1 VLKVIHFDSAPPDVQ
16 KDLRASRANE
26 WNKLVQF
33 AAAIPITGREK
44 YNLLAEGHTVVS
56 SKWVNTDKA
65 EHKKGSPDYVPV
77 WKSRRVSCGNF
88 DNHRR
93 ISQRF
98 AYGGHRPFRLGLWIE
113 FCSWLSPGAGWKAL
127 TPKHCFLSAFPYMA

>member
-1 VLKVIHFDSAPPDVQ
+1 MKHPKKVLKVIHFDSAPPDVQ

-88 DNHRR
+88 ETTE
-93 ISQRF
+93 
-98 AYGGHRPFRLGLWIE
+98 GFR
-113 FCSWLSPGAGWKAL
+113 SDSPTADIDLHLLIANDSHMGIM
-127 TPKHCFLSAFPYMA
+127 SRNSVAFR